1 MPLMTRLLLAS
12 PHQHDARSRPFGSLQ
27 EQTCMNRY
35 LVYWKRFLCYCLNAL
50 TLDEAA
56 LFNTH
61 GFRFT
66 SAQRASLEQLREHL
80 QDDGWSDEALE
91 EELLPVSAGFWIMST
106 EMIGRSSSEIR
117 VKVAIARNL

>member
-1 MPLMTRLLLAS
+1 MTRLLLAS
-12 PHQHDARSRPFGSLQ
+12 PHQQDAYSRPFGPLQ
-27 EQTCMNRY
+27 EQTSM
-35 LVYWKRFLCYCLNAL
+35 RFLCYCLNVL
-50 TLDEAA
+50 TLGEAS

-91 EELLPVSAGFWIMST
+91 EELLPMV
-106 EMIGRSSSEIR
+106 GRSSSEIR
-117 VKVAIARNL
+117 VKVAMARNL